1 MVLKLSKGQVAVP
14 WPGCLLNCD
23 INNLG
28 SKLFVLYVVAHTYC
42 PAAQIQ
48 MVLKLSKEKW
58 EEAAAHAAQ
67 AVQSDFRRRVWY
79 PPAAAATVGLV
90 YGCKY
95 GAVQLKDPV
104 CECRSYGARGRLGD
118 AVPASRRAVA
128 CRADTYVT

>member
-1 MVLKLSKGQVAVP
+1 
-14 WPGCLLNCD
+14 
-23 INNLG
+23 
-28 SKLFVLYVVAHTYC
+28 
-42 PAAQIQ
+42 

-58 EEAAAHAAQ
+58 EEAATHASQ

-104 CECRSYGARGRLGD
+104 CECR
-118 AVPASRRAVA
+118 AVRMEHVAAFLAFVCTSTLQRALQL
-128 CRADTYVT
+128 